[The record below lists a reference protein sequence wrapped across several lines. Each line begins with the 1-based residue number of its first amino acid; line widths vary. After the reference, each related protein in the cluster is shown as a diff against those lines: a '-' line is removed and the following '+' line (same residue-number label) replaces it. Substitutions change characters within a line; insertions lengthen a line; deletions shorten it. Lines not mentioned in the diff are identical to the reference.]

1 MARFVS
7 ARPGPLLAAGALLT
21 GLLAALE
28 AANLGGL
35 GEFFQDLY
43 VVVSAGFVVVALAVM
58 ARRPGLA
65 ILSYWRLTISVVS
78 IGAGMLALDLH
89 PIYGQSAAAVASNC
103 LFALGAT
110 LSSSVII
117 PALYR
122 QMDRRAKTMAL
133 FDGGI
138 MMSAGTTIALTV
150 WRTGQGSGPAQLFM
164 PLVAAGL
171 LASAGVA
178 VTAALNSRR
187 APAIGGVWT
196 GIVAVCVLGFSWALL
211 VDSAMRGQGRDG
223 TTSLVYSVGILLLG
237 FGWVTWSDQIA
248 IGDTYSRIARSLGDW
263 LPVGAI
269 AVCVAADSLP
279 HGRIEGIDAINLG
292 TAGVVL
298 FSVARQRLLLS
309 RERETSHHL
318 VGEERLRAEKEAAEL
333 ANRAKSAFLAMM
345 SHEIRTPMNAIL
357 GNATLLSEAELG
369 PGERESVEAIE
380 SAGEALLAVINDVLD
395 FSKIEA
401 ERMELERV
409 GFAPATLIGS
419 VVSLF
424 GAEARTAGLKLTA
437 DIDPSIP
444 VILAG
449 DPHRLHQIL
458 TNLVGNAIK
467 FTAEGGVCVRARVM
481 DRSPEATL
489 LRFEVADTGIG
500 ISDEARARL
509 FAPFV
514 QVDASTTRRFGGS
527 GLGLAICKSLV
538 GLMGGEI
545 NVDSLP
551 GEGSTFW
558 FTIRLPAPT
567 DTEAGAVLEANEFTD
582 RTVDTIGARVLIAE
596 DNQANVRLIERLLG
610 RLGIETEIAGNG
622 IEALDAVR
630 EGTFDLVLM
639 DCHMPKM
646 DGLDATRAIR
656 AAGYDIPIVALTAN
670 ATGNDRTAC
679 FTAGMNDYLSKP
691 VRPADLAAAL
701 RRWLPNDEELT
712 LPGPLAAS
720 LAAGTIPA
728 ELVEVIDQ
736 GQMAELFALDPDGSA
751 GFFAAMV
758 DSYRATT
765 EETLPSI
772 RAAVAASDWELLEEA
787 AHKLKGVAA
796 NLGVRRVYEAA
807 ARLVALA
814 RVGEGAGEGSGGAG
828 SAGVSSDGAPILA
841 DLEAALAPADEAL
854 TLLLVHVS
862 AGVEMD
868 EASAARDAA

>member
-1 MARFVS
+1 M
-7 ARPGPLLAAGALLT
+7 
-21 GLLAALE
+21 
-28 AANLGGL
+28 
-35 GEFFQDLY
+35 
-43 VVVSAGFVVVALAVM
+43 
-58 ARRPGLA
+58 
-65 ILSYWRLTISVVS
+65 
-78 IGAGMLALDLH
+78 
-89 PIYGQSAAAVASNC
+89 
-103 LFALGAT
+103 
-110 LSSSVII
+110 
-117 PALYR
+117 
-122 QMDRRAKTMAL
+122 
-133 FDGGI
+133 
-138 MMSAGTTIALTV
+138 
-150 WRTGQGSGPAQLFM
+150 
-164 PLVAAGL
+164 
-171 LASAGVA
+171 
-178 VTAALNSRR
+178 
-187 APAIGGVWT
+187 
-196 GIVAVCVLGFSWALL
+196 
-211 VDSAMRGQGRDG
+211 
-223 TTSLVYSVGILLLG
+223 
-237 FGWVTWSDQIA
+237 
-248 IGDTYSRIARSLGDW
+248 
-263 LPVGAI
+263 
-269 AVCVAADSLP
+269 AADSLP

-298 FSVARQRLLLS
+298 FSIARQRLLLN
-309 RERETSHHL
+309 RERETSRHL
-318 VGEERLRAEKEAAEL
+318 VGEEHLRAEKEAAES

-467 FTAEGGVCVRARVM
+467 FTADGGVCVRARVM

-500 ISDEARARL
+500 ISDEARNRL

-567 DTEAGAVLEANEFTD
+567 DNEAGAVLEANEFTD

-639 DCHMPKM
+639 DCHMPRM

-670 ATGNDRTAC
+670 TTGNDRTAC
-679 FTAGMNDYLSKP
+679 FAAGMNDYLSKP

-701 RRWLPNDEELT
+701 RRWLPNDEELAM
-712 LPGPLAAS
+712 PGPLAAG

-728 ELVEVIDQ
+728 ELAEVIDP

-758 DSYRATT
+758 DSYSATRD
-765 EETLPSI
+765 ETLPSI
-772 RAAVAASDWELLEEA
+772 RAAVVASDWELLEEA

-814 RVGEGAGEGSGGAG
+814 RVGDGSDAR
-828 SAGVSSDGAPILA
+828 PTLA

-854 TLLLVHVS
+854 TILLARTS
-862 AGVEMD
+862 AASGL
-868 EASAARDAA
+868 EASATLDAADDSRRVAPAARSVPRLPDPGEPFAADARLNDLFDPPRPNGRALDLRDPGHRHSPGAN